1 MYCQAYRGK
10 APAVSRRVSNS
21 SEVELQESQFGQ
33 PIDIELTLPHG
44 ERELPNMPGYPRRSL
59 GAALAYIHQ
68 CTQIGLAKF
77 LIRIVEGGDQAKDTS
92 FAACMNRLKRQAD
105 TIDVLRQAYPSVALY
120 VDPFGLA
127 LGKDDQWGATNGN
140 GELSLNLTEQM
151 FAQAVEA
158 YAKAGAS
165 YVLTLGRFP
174 REVEIA
180 RAILTHVGSAAKI
193 CTFSTNTE
201 TSQAYAYLA
210 QHEIYRDSS
219 QKVLPQ
225 NVGEMMLWA
234 LLDIMS
240 GANQVI
246 IKPSD
251 NFHVLLRLIQ
261 LAHCAKSREK
271 FLNLPTI
278 AELVTQSE
286 FFAVQVE
293 QLRQHHHPL
302 EAEWGSYAISGVYAQ
317 DMVVKE
323 RKGEAFLLTLLFE
336 RFVSI
341 ASTAALCGQ
350 SVTIFDRNA
359 ALYLAAE

>member
-1 MYCQAYRGK
+1 LQA
-10 APAVSRRVSNS
+10 
-21 SEVELQESQFGQ
+21 SQFGQ
-33 PIDIELTLPHG
+33 PIDIELTLPRG
-44 ERELPNMPGYPRRSL
+44 ERELANMPGYPRRSL
-59 GAALAYIHQ
+59 GAALRYLHG
-68 CTQIGLAKF
+68 CTEIGLSKF
-77 LIRIVEGGDQAKDTS
+77 LVRIVEGGDQAKDTS
-92 FAACMNRLKRQAD
+92 FGACLNRLKRQSE
-105 TIDVLRQAYPSVALY
+105 TIHTLREAFPTVGLY

-127 LGKDDQWGATNGN
+127 LGADDQWGATNGS

-151 FAQAVEA
+151 FAQAVES

-180 RAILTHVGSAAKI
+180 SEVLTHVGSGVKI

-210 QHEIYRDSS
+210 QHEAYRDSS

-234 LLDIMS
+234 LVDILS
-240 GANQVI
+240 GADQII

-261 LAHCAKSREK
+261 LAQCPKSRAK
-271 FLNLPTI
+271 FLDLPQI
-278 AELVTQSE
+278 ADLVTQSE
-286 FFAVQVE
+286 FFAAQVE
-293 QLRQHHHPL
+293 KLRRHNQPL
-302 EAEWGSYAISGVYAQ
+302 DAEWGSYAISGVYAQ

-359 ALYLAAE
+359 TLYVAAE